1 MFVRWFPGLSV
12 MHLSGEIIS
21 LISQLYQKVSKLDYI
36 SPMLDIHTGSTYI
49 VYWITNTIWQI
60 TAMAQPNQHD
70 KMCHNW
76 TRTAPMPTVQSC
88 WFWYIVACL
97 QETFLVPYYDESWN
111 IDTAKSHC
119 RFRGH
124 GFKPMPQLKK
134 KFTHVWHLPCCQCTV
149 TCSHVSSIQNNNK
162 ANLRDLIAANG
173 LVILLKIDSSRRF
186 FNPCDLKS
194 WWMTSKNYRAP
205 LLDYIKLCA
214 SS

>member
-1 MFVRWFPGLSV
+1 MAKWRKPHR
-12 MHLSGEIIS
+12 MRHTHL
-21 LISQLYQKVSKLDYI
+21 
-36 SPMLDIHTGSTYI
+36 HTLQIQVTTPHI
-49 VYWITNTIWQI
+49 IWQI

-124 GFKPMPQLKK
+124 GFKPMLQLKK

-149 TCSHVSSIQNNNK
+149 TCSHVSSIQNNKNTDEGDISIETNNALSLIGPWEIWLQSQISK
-162 ANLRDLIAANG
+162 FQTHFNDEYLKYFLRNCYQVNATTPHWSLVNIGSGNG
-173 LVILLKIDSSRRF
+173 LM
-186 FNPCDLKS
+186 P
-194 WWMTSKNYRAP
+194 
-205 LLDYIKLCA
+205 
-214 SS
+214 